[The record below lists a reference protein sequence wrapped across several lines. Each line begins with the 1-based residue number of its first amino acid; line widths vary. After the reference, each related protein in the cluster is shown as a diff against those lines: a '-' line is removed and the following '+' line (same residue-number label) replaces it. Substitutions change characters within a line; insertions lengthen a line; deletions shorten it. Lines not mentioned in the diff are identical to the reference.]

1 MSRVW
6 GQMKHEMAAV
16 THKGDCRSLS
26 REEIDELISQ
36 GAFTPL
42 DQIPASHEMTRVST
56 PQGFLEFIR

>member
-6 GQMKHEMAAV
+6 GPMKHEMASV
-16 THKGDCRSLS
+16 TYKSECRSLS
-26 REEIDELISQ
+26 REEIDELFAQ

-42 DQIPASHEMTRVST
+42 ELIPASHEMTRVST